1 MFIKISVRVSFAIVL
16 QTINFLFKLVNIC
29 NKKVLILRIIHVIIR
44 DWDAVSLDLMSLC
57 WAGVSHR
64 SRPVWVLRCHWWA
77 GSVVLGLGE
86 GCSADGCKTNPSVTG
101 TGTAAETQ
109 DSSVRITHYTHL
121 WIDMSFKTQINRI
134 HPITRISPT
143 EQDPV
148 NVLFIPIFLI

>member
-1 MFIKISVRVSFAIVL
+1 
-16 QTINFLFKLVNIC
+16 
-29 NKKVLILRIIHVIIR
+29 
-44 DWDAVSLDLMSLC
+44 MSLC

-64 SRPVWVLRCHWWA
+64 SRPVWVLRCRWWA

-134 HPITRISPT
+134 HPITRVSRT

-148 NVLFIPIFLI
+148 NVLFIPIFLIWSIRCIYCAFMQLSIISHRSELHALRLEYWWRAASDLHKHSIW